1 MYGSEGL
8 CSHCKHKSYCFD
20 STVRLNKALRQVVK
34 EELKRNPPTGGSEDW
49 NKPIHSAG
57 YLTYVIGYCNPLVN
71 PDRKHHFERD
81 D

>member
-1 MYGSEGL
+1 
-8 CSHCKHKSYCFD
+8 
-20 STVRLNKALRQVVK
+20 VK